1 MPIIFGE
8 QRISVSSGS
17 ALVMGRFTPKPV
29 PPGTIRSKTI
39 FRTGRFTPG
48 RFAPVV
54 KIEIKVFL
62 RDENCFLVNC
72 EHQCRDEPFP
82 GIFSFCFS

>member
-1 MPIIFGE
+1 MVPLVIPL
-8 QRISVSSGS
+8 VPMVPLVKTDGS
-17 ALVMGRFTPKPV
+17 QYYRQSTVWAKLPTLERVTGRFAPKPV

-48 RFAPVV
+48 RFASFV

-62 RDENCFLVNC
+62 RNENRF
-72 EHQCRDEPFP
+72 
-82 GIFSFCFS
+82 